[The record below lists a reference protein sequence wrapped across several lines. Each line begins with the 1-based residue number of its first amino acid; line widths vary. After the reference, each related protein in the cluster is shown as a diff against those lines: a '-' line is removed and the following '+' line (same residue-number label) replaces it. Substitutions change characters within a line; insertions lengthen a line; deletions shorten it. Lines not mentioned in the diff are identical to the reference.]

1 MKFRRLLVWGLFM
14 MSLSGLTLS
23 PWSHL
28 FVSLDSTVW
37 AASKDKVEKPTAS
50 LVDINTA
57 TVEEL
62 EALPGIGEAYAKK
75 IVKGRPYKRKDDL
88 VKQKVIP
95 EATYEKVKEHVIAKQ
110 K

>member
-1 MKFRRLLVWGLFM
+1 MKPSYLFVVGLFM
-14 MSLSGLTLS
+14 LSVMGLALG
-23 PWSHL
+23 PLDNLLGL
-28 FVSLDSTVW
+28 FDAPVW
-37 AASKDKVEKPTAS
+37 AASKDKVEKPAVP

-57 TVEEL
+57 KVEDL

-88 VKQKVIP
+88 VKNKVIP
-95 EATYEKVKEHVIAKQ
+95 EATYEKVKEHIIAKQ

>member
-1 MKFRRLLVWGLFM
+1 MKLSRLFLVGLIL
-14 MSLSGLTLS
+14 LSILGLALAPLGNLEGPFDAS
-23 PWSHL
+23 
-28 FVSLDSTVW
+28 VW
-37 AASKDKVEKPTAS
+37 AASKDKVEKPAIP

-57 TVEEL
+57 KVEEL

-88 VKQKVIP
+88 VKNKVIP
-95 EATYEKVKEHVIAKQ
+95 EATYEKVKEHIIAKQ

>member
-1 MKFRRLLVWGLFM
+1 MKPSRV
-14 MSLSGLTLS
+14 
-23 PWSHL
+23 L
-28 FVSLDSTVW
+28 FVSLFILSLMGLAIGPFSHLIAPLDSTVW
-37 AASKDKVEKPTAS
+37 AASKDHVAKPVPS

-75 IVKGRPYKRKDDL
+75 IVKGRPYKRKNDL
-88 VKQKVIP
+88 VKNKVIP
-95 EATYEKVKEHVIAKQ
+95 EATYEKVKEHIIAKQ